1 MNPSKKRA
9 FTLIEII
16 VVVVIV
22 AILVA
27 ILVPVFARAVH
38 SAQMNASQ
46 QRLKQL
52 QLAVE
57 IYRMDYDGVGRYGN
71 MYDAGLPTY
80 GYVYSTHMGFGMDFF
95 VSPCGYKENIE
106 ANQRRL
112 SYQYTPSPMPDYS
125 EHLQKYQED
134 ALLFVD
140 QHCNDASTDLRN
152 QYHYKRGLGVTLG
165 GRLINRYSLGFTGDI
180 AWWMDQ

>member
-57 IYRMDYDGVGRYGN
+57 IYRMDYDGVGRYGS

-95 VSPCGYKENIE
+95 VSPCGYKEHIE

-112 SYQYTPSPMPDYS
+112 SYQYTPSPMPGYT

-140 QHCNDASTDLRN
+140 QHCNDPSTDLNN

-165 GRLINRYSLGFTGDI
+165 GRLINRYSLGYTGDI
-180 AWWMDQ
+180 NWWMTE